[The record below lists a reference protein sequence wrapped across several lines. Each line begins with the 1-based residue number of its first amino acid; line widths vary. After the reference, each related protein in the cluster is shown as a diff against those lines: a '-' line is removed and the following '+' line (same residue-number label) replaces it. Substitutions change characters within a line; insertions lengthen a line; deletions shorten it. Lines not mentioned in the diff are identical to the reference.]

1 MEDNNSRGNCF
12 DEFKDIPQ
20 KRKDP
25 TIQILFEYEK
35 HYLEMLKKY
44 GNEIKFIQDM
54 LSGFRKEQEQFYS
67 TTLPNIIENLSKDD
81 GIDVEMKKIWLNRF
95 TGNIERSF
103 NLSEN
108 LINDYAIKNLN
119 EFKAEV
125 DEKIRN
131 L

>member
-1 MEDNNSRGNCF
+1 MDDNNSHGNCF
-12 DEFKDIPQ
+12 DEFNDISQ
-20 KRKDP
+20 KRKNP

-54 LSGFRKEQEQFYS
+54 LSSFRKEQEDFYS
-67 TTLPNIIENLSKDD
+67 TILPNIIEKLRQDD
-81 GIDVEMKKIWLNRF
+81 GIDVEMKNIWLSRL
-95 TGNIERSF
+95 TANIERSF

-108 LINDYAIKNLN
+108 LINDYAIKNLD

>member
-1 MEDNNSRGNCF
+1 MVEKDAKGNCF
-12 DEFKDIPQ
+12 DEFNDIPQ

-44 GNEIKFIQDM
+44 GSEIKFIEDM
-54 LSGFRKEQEQFYS
+54 LSSFREEQEQFYS
-67 TTLPNIIENLSKDD
+67 KILPEIIEKLTQDK
-81 GIDVEMKKIWLNRF
+81 GIDDDMKRIWLTRL

-108 LINDYAIKNLN
+108 LINDYAIKNLE

-125 DEKIRN
+125 DEKIRR